1 MKVKA
6 GVLKVR
12 WFGRK
17 VWGRWEDP
25 SGRWHWRPGRGEGP
39 DVVYHFVGLSA
50 VDHDPYRH
58 LDDDR

>member
-1 MKVKA
+1 MKA
-6 GVLKVR
+6 TILKVR

-17 VWGRWEDP
+17 MWGVRYEGDF
-25 SGRWHWRPGRGEGP
+25 GNRYWRHCRGEGP
-39 DVVYHFVGLSA
+39 AEVYYFVGLPA